1 MRRAETSRPTP
12 ALSPE
17 GEEAR
22 RRREERLAR
31 ALRANLLRRK
41 ARRGGLAGEPADDRT
56 PDAGS
61 GGPPA

>member
-1 MRRAETSRPTP
+1 VRRAETSRPTP

-41 ARRGGLAGEPADDRT
+41 ARARQLGGGTGEED
-56 PDAGS
+56 S
-61 GGPPA
+61 GGDHEA